1 MQKAIRQ
8 FGLALLLV
16 LCSIHGHTAE
26 IKGVYFPDMYT
37 EDGVELHL
45 KGVAVL
51 KWAMLINV
59 YAGGFYLPEQV
70 SGSAWSG
77 DLPKR
82 LELAYFRE
90 ITAQEFTDSSISL
103 LRDNLSED
111 AYQTIEPRLLAF
123 CNLFQNVGPGDRYSL
138 TYHPDRGTELRLNNQ
153 LLGGVQGL
161 DFAVAYFG
169 IWLGPTPISETFR
182 DKLLKD

>member
-1 MQKAIRQ
+1 MLAI
-8 FGLALLLV
+8 LLV
-16 LCSIHGHTAE
+16 LFSVCVHSTE
-26 IKGVYFPDMYT
+26 IKGVHFPEMYPV
-37 EDGVELHL
+37 DGDELHL

-51 KWAMLINV
+51 KWAMLVNV
-59 YAGGFYLPEQV
+59 YAGGFYLPAQV

-103 LRDNLSED
+103 LRTNLSAD
-111 AYQTIEPRLLAF
+111 VYQTIESRLLEF
-123 CNLFQNVGPGDRYSL
+123 CALFQDVGPGDRYSL

-153 LLGGVQGL
+153 LLGGVPGL

-169 IWLGPTPISETFR
+169 IWLGPTPISGSFR
-182 DKLLKD
+182 DKLLAD